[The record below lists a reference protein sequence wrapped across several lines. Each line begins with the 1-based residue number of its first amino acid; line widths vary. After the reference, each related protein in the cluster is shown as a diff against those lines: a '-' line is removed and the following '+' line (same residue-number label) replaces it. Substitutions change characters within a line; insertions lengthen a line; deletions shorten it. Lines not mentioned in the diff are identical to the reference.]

1 MKKWSL
7 LIVLA
12 ISAACS
18 VKEDRAFCPAWCV
31 VYSDGYV
38 AAGCKGNVT
47 CNVAT
52 PLQSSYEY
60 DHREFSSFSTKG
72 DLVLEVPRN
81 EQLYVDVF
89 CGVDEMDLNGAVLAI
104 PMGMCCDRIYS
115 GHGSVIIHGEE
126 GETGL
131 PLNKDYAL
139 LQMTLAG
146 DIPDGPLFDFR
157 LLGNVDGYCLPGGM
171 PHRGEFDY
179 SPVEEPGHRYTAI
192 LPRQLDDSLTL
203 DIMDS
208 KDGSLV
214 TRQQLGRTI
223 HELGYDWTV
232 PDLRDIIIEIR
243 LSGANFRIEVTAWDK
258 TETINVIL

>member
-7 LIVLA
+7 IIVLA

-126 GETGL
+126 G
-131 PLNKDYAL
+131 A
-139 LQMTLAG
+139 AG
-146 DIPDGPLFDFR
+146 PAGI
-157 LLGNVDGYCLPGGM
+157 
-171 PHRGEFDY
+171 
-179 SPVEEPGHRYTAI
+179 
-192 LPRQLDDSLTL
+192 
-203 DIMDS
+203 
-208 KDGSLV
+208 
-214 TRQQLGRTI
+214 
-223 HELGYDWTV
+223 
-232 PDLRDIIIEIR
+232 
-243 LSGANFRIEVTAWDK
+243 
-258 TETINVIL
+258 